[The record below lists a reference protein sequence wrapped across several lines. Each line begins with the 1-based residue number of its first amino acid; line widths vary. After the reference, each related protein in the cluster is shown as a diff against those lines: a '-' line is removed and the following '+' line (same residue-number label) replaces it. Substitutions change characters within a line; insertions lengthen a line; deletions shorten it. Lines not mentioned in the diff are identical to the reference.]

1 MARPD
6 DLHSVKAVSNL
17 RRTTTRHQPGSV
29 YYAFFKFKGHR
40 HRPVLGSFAS
50 QEEAARAMETAK
62 ENFRQEV
69 LAKEHAP
76 ELPAEVPVD
85 SRTLREAQQ
94 AQLRDRRRRRKRPLS
109 ERTVEGYLAQD
120 KTALKFFH
128 RFDPEWK
135 AERDPEVWDV
145 HLGLITRALIE
156 EWIDFRLDTGLEP
169 GTVNRDLSRFRAVLR
184 WAEREGWL
192 GVNPINQVRQLEE
205 SEGRIRWLA
214 DPEEARLKAHCP
226 EWLWRMIR
234 FALLTGFRQGEQLS
248 LRWDQIHG
256 GLIWLTPG
264 QTKGKRGREF
274 PIEGPLAAVLQ
285 AQRQAPNAS
294 EVWVFPNMSGA
305 NRWNQYNLFKQW
317 SAVRAEAQL
326 LDFRWHDLRHTFVS
340 RLVQSGAKLEVVQ
353 ELAGHENFQTTLRYR
368 HFHPDHLRPTARL
381 LK

>member
-1 MARPD
+1 MARPS
-6 DLHSVKAVSNL
+6 DLHSVKTVKGL
-17 RRTTTRHQPGSV
+17 QRTTTRHQAGTV
-29 YYAFFKFKGHR
+29 YYAAFKIKGHR

-50 QEEAARAMETAK
+50 QEEAARALEVAK
-62 ENFRQEV
+62 ENFRQEI
-69 LAKEHAP
+69 LAKERGP
-76 ELPAEVPVD
+76 EVPLEKPVD

-109 ERTVEGYLAQD
+109 ERTLEGYLAQD
-120 KTALKFFH
+120 KTALKFFY
-128 RFDPEWK
+128 RFDKEWRT
-135 AERDPEVWDV
+135 EEDPEVWDI
-145 HLGLITRALIE
+145 HLSLITRALIE
-156 EWIDFRLDTGLEP
+156 EWIDFRLDHGLEAS
-169 GTVNRDLSRFRAVLR
+169 TVNRDLARFRAVLR

-192 GVNPINQVRQLEE
+192 GINPINQVRQLEE
-205 SEGRIRWLA
+205 SEGRIRWLS
-214 DPEEARLKAHCP
+214 DPEEVRLKAHCP

-248 LRWDQIHG
+248 LRWDQVHG
-256 GLIWLTPG
+256 GLIWLTAA

-285 AQRQAPNAS
+285 EQRQAPNAS
-294 EVWVFPNMSGA
+294 DIWVFPNMSGG
-305 NRWNQYNLFKQW
+305 NRWSQYNLFKKW
-317 SAVRAEAQL
+317 SEVRTEAQL